1 MRDWILRSNLWCT
14 ALCATMLGATGGVS
28 AQDAPAPAPADPGY
42 LHIVAVAP
50 GYQGRAPMDDRW
62 IIYLEGF
69 IDSGAAARLAGL
81 FDRRQ
86 IDRAIVFFNSPG
98 GHLVEAMGVGR
109 LLRQRG
115 FDTDVG
121 GRAPD
126 SVLARPGVCYSAC
139 PFAYAGGVRRSLEPG
154 SMLGVHRAANNVPVP
169 DDGAFQGVVSDQTAG
184 YLAEMGISQDL
195 LAIMSEVSHDS
206 IRELT
211 REEAERLG
219 LLNSS
224 LPPAA
229 ATPR

>member
-1 MRDWILRSNLWCT
+1 MRDWISPSYPWSL
-14 ALCATMLGATGGVS
+14 ALCAAMLGATGSVP
-28 AQDAPAPAPADPGY
+28 AQDAPAPAPAEPGY
-42 LHIVAVAP
+42 LHITAVAP
-50 GYQGRAPMDDRW
+50 AYEGRVPGDDRW

-69 IDSGAAARLAGL
+69 IDTGAAARLAGL
-81 FDRRQ
+81 LDRKQ
-86 IDRAIVFFNSPG
+86 IRRAIVFFNSPG

-154 SMLGVHRAANNVPVP
+154 STLGVHRAANSVPVP
-169 DDGAFQGVVSDQTAG
+169 DEGAFQGVVSDQAAG
-184 YLAEMGISQDL
+184 YLADMGISRDL
-195 LAIMSEVSHDS
+195 LAIMSEVPHDS

-211 REEAERLG
+211 RQEAERVG

-224 LPPAA
+224 PPPAA
-229 ATPR
+229 AMAR

>member
-1 MRDWILRSNLWCT
+1 M

-28 AQDAPAPAPADPGY
+28 AQDAPATAPADPGY

-50 GYQGRAPMDDRW
+50 GYEGRAPVDDRW

-69 IDSGAAARLAGL
+69 IDSGASARLAGL
-81 FDRRQ
+81 FNRRQ

-109 LLRQRG
+109 LLRQKG

-139 PFAYAGGVRRSLEPG
+139 PFAYAGGVHRSLEPG
-154 SMLGVHRAANNVPVP
+154 STLGVHRAANKVPVP
-169 DDGAFQGVVSDQTAG
+169 DEGAFQGVVSDQAAG
-184 YLAEMGISQDL
+184 YLADMGVSRDL
-195 LAIMSEVSHDS
+195 LAIMSEVPHDS

-211 REEAERLG
+211 RQEAEQVG
-219 LLNSS
+219 LLNSNP
-224 LPPAA
+224 PPAP
-229 ATPR
+229 ATSR